1 MSAVLKRLQCFCAAK
16 CLARPCLRWVMNG
29 RKATCALS
37 PFDSQL
43 RTLVRASRRSHSYS
57 RHQSR
62 RLIWS
67 GGRSAKGPPGWSKWS
82 PLPACYAGSHRAHV
96 LSPQGFP
103 ADRHPLR
110 RPSLALLS
118 TAIRRSKKC
127 AVRAAL
133 QRTDA
138 ARDLP
143 AAIECSLTVMRREKC
158 HALFTAVSS
167 AETNLPAASAPA

>member
-1 MSAVLKRLQCFCAAK
+1 MSALGHE
-16 CLARPCLRWVMNG
+16 RP
-29 RKATCALS
+29 KATCALS

-43 RTLVRASRRSHSYS
+43 RTLIRASRRSHSYG

-67 GGRSAKGPPGWSKWS
+67 GGRSANPPAWSKWS
-82 PLPACYAGSHRAHV
+82 PLPPCYAGSHRAHV

-138 ARDLP
+138 GQRIYRP
-143 AAIECSLTVMRREKC
+143 P
-158 HALFTAVSS
+158 SS
-167 AETNLPAASAPA
+167 APLQSCAGRSATRSSLPCPAPKRTCPRLLLQLRLCFSQP